1 MTVFKRT
8 AAVILIVP
16 CYLLFAILFCLAL
29 LLGALGSVIQGLSG
43 CLVSIYSV
51 VFLVVLVMVLAD
63 QSQRG
68 DRVSWMT
75 LGAVALLIIVGMLII
90 FFTDKIS
97 EWILIGAYF
106 IKNIPLFLW

>member
-8 AAVILIVP
+8 AAIILIVP

-29 LLGALGSVIQGLSG
+29 LLGALGAVIQGVSG
-43 CLVSIYSV
+43 CFVSVFSMG
-51 VFLVVLVMVLAD
+51 FLVVLVMVLAD

-68 DRVSWMT
+68 DRMSWLA
-75 LGAVALLIIVGMLII
+75 LGVVALLIIAGMLII

-106 IKNIPLFLW
+106 IKNIPLLLW